1 MRHEHEKYRPRAG
14 AVERNAS
21 QSGAWWRFA
30 RSIGLGTIALT
41 LGVIWV
47 GEQYGVARS
56 EVLEFLGLG
65 LFFVAVLVLAA
76 LIFAACAIALR
87 RWLKK

>member
-1 MRHEHEKYRPRAG
+1 MRHPHEKYRPKAG
-14 AVERNAS
+14 AIERNAS

-30 RSIGLGTIALT
+30 RSVALGTIALT

-47 GEQYGVARS
+47 GEQYGVERR
-56 EVLEFLGLG
+56 EVLEFLGVG
-65 LFFVAVLVLAA
+65 LLFVAVLVLAA
-76 LIFAACAIALR
+76 LVFAACAIALR